1 MQSTRELKYPRV
13 FFFFIILMIALIEG
27 CTYAFCTG
35 KIRTYCTITT
45 CHFQVNTR
53 WATRAN
59 GLATAPERRHHFDLI
74 SIVDAR
80 YLQVAML
87 QMHYARF
94 YGELR
99 ITWDDSFTGA
109 MRVSCIGY
117 SEIDRTRGLFLEKV
131 KRNNLAAWNSF
142 LSSNHMEFND

>member
-1 MQSTRELKYPRV
+1 
-13 FFFFIILMIALIEG
+13 
-27 CTYAFCTG
+27 
-35 KIRTYCTITT
+35 
-45 CHFQVNTR
+45 
-53 WATRAN
+53 
-59 GLATAPERRHHFDLI
+59 
-74 SIVDAR
+74 
-80 YLQVAML
+80 ML